1 MKGKFRS
8 RQEIATGT
16 PTTDAAEGRLRAR
29 PRTSPIPAAQ
39 PGLHRLG
46 SSRGQDAVLYV
57 PAGYPP
63 DVPAPFALSLH
74 GAGGNA
80 EGGLYPLRDLA
91 DAAGLVLL
99 SPASRGRTWDVILGS
114 GFGSDVTLIDQML
127 EQAFAQINVNPRQLA
142 IAGFSDGASY
152 ALSLGI
158 SNGDLFGRIMAFSP
172 GFAAPASQHG
182 APQIFISHGKQDAV
196 LPIGATSRRVAPRLE
211 QAGYD
216 VHYVEFEGGHSVPPR
231 IAREA
236 VDWFLSTEP
245 TATPMTGAPPAREE
259 TR

>member
-1 MKGKFRS
+1 MKDTRRS
-8 RQEIATGT
+8 RQNDAAGTPATG
-16 PTTDAAEGRLRAR
+16 AGRLHAR
-29 PRTSPIPAAQ
+29 PRPSPSSAAR
-39 PGLHRLG
+39 PGLHRLR
-46 SSRGQDAVLYV
+46 SSSGQEAVLYV
-57 PAGYPP
+57 PSGYRP
-63 DVPAPFALSLH
+63 DVPAPFVLSLH

-80 EGGLYPLRDLA
+80 EGGLYPLQDLA

-114 GFGSDVTLIDQML
+114 FGPDAAFIDQML
-127 EQAFAQINVNPRQLA
+127 EEAFARINVNPSRLA

-158 SNGDLFGRIMAFSP
+158 SNGDLFGCIMAFSP

-182 APQIFISHGKQDAV
+182 RPRIFISHGTQDNV
-196 LPIGATSRRVAPRLE
+196 LAIGATSRRLVPRLE

-216 VHYVEFEGGHSVPPR
+216 VLYVEFAGTHNVPAQ

-245 TATPMTGAPPAREE
+245 AAGRRRLAKR
-259 TR
+259 